1 MKILQIVEESPSL
14 DFSIP
19 LFEFIDEDS
28 TIVVY
33 STKPSFQHWYEDS
46 PENLLFNK
54 KILLF

>member
-19 LFEFIDEDS
+19 LFEFIDDDS

-33 STKPSFQHWYEDS
+33 STRPSFQHWYEDS

-54 KILLF
+54 K